1 MMSLALVASLT
12 AVASFAAAMIYSAL
26 KDLVAMQVSD
36 RVVLLLLALFPVLAP
51 LAGWSLES
59 IMLSVAVAMIAFFA
73 SVAFFALG
81 WIGGGDG
88 KLITVSVLW
97 LGAEQAPSFVFQ
109 AALLGGL
116 CAVGLLVFRRL
127 ALPLAWQSKA
137 WIVRLHSAETGVPY
151 AVAIGIAGLIVL
163 PYTPWLKDFI

>member
-1 MMSLALVASLT
+1 MMSLALVASLIAIT
-12 AVASFAAAMIYSAL
+12 SFAAAMIYSAL

-51 LAGWSLES
+51 LAGWPLES
-59 IMLSVAVAMIAFFA
+59 ILLSVAAAMIAFFA
-73 SVAFFALG
+73 SVTVFTLG
-81 WIGGGDG
+81 WMGGGDG

-97 LGAEQAPSFVFQ
+97 LGAEQTPSFIFQ
-109 AALLGGL
+109 TALLGGL

-127 ALPLAWQSKA
+127 TLPVGWQSKA
-137 WIVRLHSAETGVPY
+137 WIVRLHAAESGVPY

-163 PYTPWLKDFI
+163 PDTPWLKDFI